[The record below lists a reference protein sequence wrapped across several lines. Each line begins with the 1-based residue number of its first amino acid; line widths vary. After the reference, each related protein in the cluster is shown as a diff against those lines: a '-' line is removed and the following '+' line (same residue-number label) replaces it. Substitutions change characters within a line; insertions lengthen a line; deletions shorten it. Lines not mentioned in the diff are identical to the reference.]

1 MINFFS
7 SFFFINSLIVL
18 LLGLS
23 ILRRKDGLK
32 IILLFILSIIPYVI
46 FTFFNFFEDKI
57 SVSIGV
63 SRAALLGVNPTS
75 VINML
80 LLCTIIYVFLT
91 LILWFVF
98 AYFKRPLN
106 FNFQKIKKVYKVEIN
121 RSIENT
127 LLFSFTILSVIPLL
141 RLRIDLIRGWKA
153 DLLGWD
159 IQNFD
164 TWNGLFLN
172 GNVPMRDFWYP
183 YGNLI
188 ALHAFPITGVLIS
201 FIANLLFLIYVRN
214 ISDLLKSETFSKIGI
229 YISFFL
235 ILINFSYSNNFLA
248 IPRYGLVPLALIYVT
263 LMILRKNEF
272 KLKNSILIV
281 PPIIFSFYYSI
292 LFLLLVIFV
301 ISLYCLILIIKKE
314 SITSIFRQFAINKY
328 VIFISF
334 VSGLNILYGLFKGT
348 FYQEVRMVFES
359 RKYNQG
365 LSFPMKMYEKF
376 SEDQFSYS
384 LMIIVFFMFLGLVI
398 FNVLSISFITTNDIS
413 ITLSLLT
420 GLIYMYLSLQKYSVR
435 GPTYDSWLVGICI
448 LTIFILASTSMD
460 LKFES
465 HKAIWPYGIGFISIL
480 LFLFVPFS
488 NLSSNHSTFFN
499 LIKNERQTMISKYSD
514 VRNYAVKPEWVSTIN
529 FLNTKSSKRFF
540 TLTDNGYLYLATG
553 QLPYFHLAAHEMS
566 NKIDDL
572 DLVNNLKND
581 PPEYL
586 VIDLHTLNFEQ
597 VNSSIRLPK
606 TVQYL
611 THNFSFIKNFEDIYV
626 FQKKTNNDTKIDDKF
641 YSIFREVDLGQIPFR
656 LNLSFSG
663 ECLKEYKN
671 CQEYLRFNLKPNS
684 STCWLEFNFEGRSVR
699 YTLNNR
705 NGDQNLP
712 SFAYFS
718 LSNAWFYPSKFSNNI
733 LSNCST
739 SYSKIYANSPSL
751 Y

>member
-1 MINFFS
+1 M
-7 SFFFINSLIVL
+7 
-18 LLGLS
+18 LGLS
-23 ILRRKDGLK
+23 IIRRKDGLK
-32 IILLFILSIIPYVI
+32 IILLFTLSVIPYVI

-57 SVSIGV
+57 SVSIGI

-75 VINML
+75 VMNML

-98 AYFKRPLN
+98 AYFKRPVN
-106 FNFQKIKKVYKVEIN
+106 FNFQMTKKIYKVKTN

-127 LLFSFTILSVIPLL
+127 LLISFAALSVIPLL
-141 RLRIDLIRGWKA
+141 RLRIDLIKGWKA

-159 IQNFD
+159 TQNFD

-188 ALHAFPITGVLIS
+188 VLHAFPITGVLIS
-201 FIANLLFLIYVRN
+201 FIANLLLLLYVRN

-229 YISFFL
+229 YLSFFL
-235 ILINFSYSNNFLA
+235 IMINFSLSNNFLA
-248 IPRYGLVPLALIYVT
+248 IPRYGLVTLALIYAN
-263 LMILRKNEF
+263 LMILKKTAF
-272 KLKNSILIV
+272 KLKNSIILV

-292 LFLLLVIFV
+292 LFLVLVMFMIC
-301 ISLYCLILIIKKE
+301 LYCLILIVKKE
-314 SITSIFRQFAINKY
+314 STTSIFRQYVINKY

-334 VSGLNILYGLFKGT
+334 VCGLNILYGLFRGT
-348 FYQEVRMVFES
+348 FYQELRMILES

-365 LSFPMKMYEKF
+365 LSFPMNMAEKF

-384 LMIIVFFMFLGLVI
+384 LMIIIFFMFLGLVI
-398 FNVLSISFITTNDIS
+398 FNVLSTSFITTNDIL
-413 ITLSLLT
+413 ITLSLLI

-448 LTIFILASTSMD
+448 LSIFILASTNTD

-465 HKAIWPYGIGFISIL
+465 HKDFWPYGIGLIPIL
-480 LFLFVPFS
+480 LILVVPFT
-488 NLSSNHSTFFN
+488 NLSLNYSTLFN
-499 LIKNERQTMISKYSD
+499 LIKNERQIMISKYSD
-514 VRNYAVKPEWVSTIN
+514 VKNYAIKPEWVSTIN
-529 FLNTKSSKRFF
+529 FLNSKSSKRFF

-566 NKIDDL
+566 NTIDDL
-572 DLVNNLKND
+572 ELVNSLKKD

-586 VIDLHTLNFEQ
+586 IVDLHTLNFEQ

-611 THNFSFIKNFEDIYV
+611 THNFSFIKNFEDIYI

-641 YSIFREVDLGQIPFR
+641 YSIFREVDLGQIPLR
-656 LNLSFSG
+656 LNLSFSS
-663 ECLKEYKN
+663 ECLRDSKN
-671 CQEYLRFNLKPNS
+671 CQEYLRFKLKPNS
-684 STCWLEFNFEGRSVR
+684 SICWLEFNFEERSAR
-699 YTLNNR
+699 YTLNNQDR
-705 NGDQNLP
+705 DQNLS

-718 LSNAWFYPSKFSNNI
+718 LSNSWFYPSKFNDNV
-733 LSNCST
+733 LSNCFT
-739 SYSKIYANSPSL
+739 SYTKIYANSSSL